1 MFTKKIGIDLGSS
14 SVRAYLRGEG
24 VVVDEASAVALERK
38 SGRVL
43 AVGREAAELDGRA
56 PGHVEVVRPIRAGTI
71 ADLTACER
79 MLEHLIQRLHG
90 RQRWFKPE
98 VVFCVPS
105 AASGVERRAMARAA
119 ITAGARQAWLIESPL
134 VAAMGAGLSVVEPPA
149 HLICDLG
156 GGTVEVALVSRSSL
170 VVAHTEPLGGAR
182 LDAAIVAY
190 VRRRHGLEIGER
202 TAEEVKRTAGAA
214 EPLDRPL
221 LATVAGK
228 DVVGG
233 RPRTATVVSDEVAE
247 ALQEPLA
254 ELTAAIRRGL
264 EQVPEAYA
272 AEVEHGGM
280 LLTGGGALL
289 RGLGRYLARQL
300 HLPVRVAPDPRTCAV
315 RGTGRA
321 LGELEVVQRR
331 QVYLMS

>member
-1 MFTKKIGIDLGSS
+1 VLAKKIGIDLGSS
-14 SVRAYLRGEG
+14 SVRAYVRGEG

-38 SGRVL
+38 TSRVL
-43 AVGREAAELDGRA
+43 AIGREAAELLGRA
-56 PGHVEVVRPIRAGTI
+56 PGHIEVVRPVRAGAI

-79 MLEHLIQRLHG
+79 MLEHLIQRVGG

-105 AASGVERRAMARAA
+105 AAGGVERRAMAEAA
-119 ITAGARQAWLIESPL
+119 IAAGARQAWLIESPL

-156 GGTVEVALVSRSSL
+156 GGTVEVAVVSRSSL
-170 VVAHTEPLGGAR
+170 VVAHTEPLGGSQ
-182 LDAAIVAY
+182 LDAAIVAH
-190 VRRRHGLEIGER
+190 VRRRHGLEIGEV
-202 TAEEVKRTAGAA
+202 TAEEAKRAAGAA

-228 DVVGG
+228 DVAEG
-233 RPRTATVVSDEVAE
+233 RPRTATVASDELVE
-247 ALQEPLA
+247 ALREPLA
-254 ELTAAIRRGL
+254 ELAAAIRRGL
-264 EQVPEAYA
+264 EQIPGGYA
-272 AEVEHGGM
+272 AEIEPAGM

-289 RGLGRYLARQL
+289 RGLDRYLARQL
-300 HLPVRVAPDPRTCAV
+300 GLPVRVAPDPRTCAV

-331 QVYLMS
+331 QIYLM